1 MIYAIPMLRK
11 NLAARK
17 IKRTKERLKGFLIS
31 VARTE
36 GFITNR
42 ELNAVD
48 VPDTMSASVLQELVE
63 SGSLVV
69 STVDGA
75 PRYSLGGRE
84 QVNWDDYVT
93 KLGIQR
99 SLVDSAKSI
108 TDSLIEYC
116 ASNEMFVK
124 PALLPK
130 AIRFYVSPRVYRQI
144 NPYTLEWRNGALIL
158 SVFISNPREVL
169 TGWLWDKSRFYWY
182 MNINS
187 ASIDFETVGPVLRK
201 AFDNA
206 SATPTPPTIAPIV
219 RRLVAQKRF
228 LSRQSNS
235 QFGSLTASR
244 TFSFTLAGT
253 FSELNCR
260 KSSFVPAHS

>member
-1 MIYAIPMLRK
+1 MQLQLKQQLEYLLPAALLLIYAIPTLRK
-11 NLAARK
+11 NLAVRK

-36 GFITNR
+36 GFVTNR
-42 ELNAVD
+42 DLNGVD

-75 PRYSLGGRE
+75 PRYSLSGRE

-99 SLVDSAKSI
+99 SFVDSAKSF
-108 TDSLIEYC
+108 TYSLIEYC
-116 ASNEMFVK
+116 ASNGMSVK

-130 AIRFYVSPRVYRQI
+130 AIRFYVSPRVYNQI
-144 NPYTLEWRNGALIL
+144 HPYTLEWRNGALIL
-158 SVFISNPREVL
+158 SMFIRNPREDL
-169 TGWLWDKSRFYWY
+169 TGWLWDKSSFRWY
-182 MNINS
+182 MTINS
-187 ASIDFETVGPVLRK
+187 ANIDFETLGPVLRK

-206 SATPTPPTIAPIV
+206 SATPTQA
-219 RRLVAQKRF
+219 
-228 LSRQSNS
+228 RQS
-235 QFGSLTASR
+235 
-244 TFSFTLAGT
+244 
-253 FSELNCR
+253 
-260 KSSFVPAHS
+260 PH